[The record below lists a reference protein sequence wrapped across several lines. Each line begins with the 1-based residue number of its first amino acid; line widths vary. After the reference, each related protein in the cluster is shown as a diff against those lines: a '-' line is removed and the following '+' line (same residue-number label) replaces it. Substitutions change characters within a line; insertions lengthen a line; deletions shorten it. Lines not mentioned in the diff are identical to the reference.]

1 LHCWKKFW
9 KFCDIRKELLHL
21 SLHWIAGDIAIQN
34 RMKSISKKMR
44 ICKEEE
50 KEIERMSKILC
61 GRRFKVLDMDWT
73 YKLASSV

>member
-1 LHCWKKFW
+1 
-9 KFCDIRKELLHL
+9 
-21 SLHWIAGDIAIQN
+21 
-34 RMKSISKKMR
+34 MR

>member
-1 LHCWKKFW
+1 
-9 KFCDIRKELLHL
+9 
-21 SLHWIAGDIAIQN
+21 
-34 RMKSISKKMR
+34 MKSISKKMR